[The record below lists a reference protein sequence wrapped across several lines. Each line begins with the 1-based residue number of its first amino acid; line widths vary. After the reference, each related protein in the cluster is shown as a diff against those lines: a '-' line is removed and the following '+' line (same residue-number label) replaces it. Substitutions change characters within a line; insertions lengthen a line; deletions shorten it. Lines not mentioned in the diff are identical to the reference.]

1 MPVTHENFRQWVI
14 EDDFC
19 AGRPDWDQAGATF
32 SANVHEYEAMKIR
45 ILNGG
50 HQILANVGEGL
61 AAGASVEGFALV
73 EALWARMC
81 EGTREDGTTIEPN
94 DPHWAELQSAASA
107 ARSTP
112 RAWLEQRQFYGDLA
126 DKARFADAFERWL
139 ALIWTDGCL
148 PSLKSYVQG

>member
-1 MPVTHENFRQWVI
+1 MI
-14 EDDFC
+14 KDDIC
-19 AGRPDWDQAGATF
+19 SGRPDWDQAGATF

-50 HQILANVGEGL
+50 HQIRANVGEWL
-61 AAGASVEGFALV
+61 AADASVEGLALV
-73 EALWARMC
+73 ESLWARMC

-112 RAWLEQRQFYGDLA
+112 GLNSASSKVIWLTRRA
-126 DKARFADAFERWL
+126 
-139 ALIWTDGCL
+139 L
-148 PSLKSYVQG
+148 PTLSSAGWR